1 MVAPPLWWPQW
12 WRWSNWHWWS
22 HRMSTSHQNL
32 SIRPNIAT
40 VDRGQLPR
48 PMKSLKS
55 VWLNDLINTC
65 KWSWAGVDRRMWR
78 NGVMMAGNS
87 EFIQISTSDPHTS
100 SGLHGLF
107 CFDVLTVTLVWCC
120 IPSPLSTSL
129 GTSHLLPTR
138 SCPPQIYAL
147 RICTKTCGMPR
158 WHT

>member
-1 MVAPPLWWPQW
+1 MVALLYDGRNDGDDQIDVDDHIAWAHLTKILVCGPTLPLLIESSCLALWNP
-12 WRWSNWHWWS
+12 SKC
-22 HRMSTSHQNL
+22 
-32 SIRPNIAT
+32 
-40 VDRGQLPR
+40 V
-48 PMKSLKS
+48 
-55 VWLNDLINTC
+55 NDLINTC

-78 NGVMMAGNS
+78 NGVIMAGNS
-87 EFIQISTSDPHTS
+87 EFIKTSTSDPHTS

-120 IPSPLSTSL
+120 IRSPLSTSL

-147 RICTKTCGMPR
+147 RIYTKTCGMPR